1 MATGSLALALR
12 DGAIEVLHV
21 PSILDGKE
29 QSAQRL
35 CAHSDRAVAV
45 DVSPEGDRFV
55 TAGWDG
61 DIKLWRFAS
70 IQQPFEVNL
79 PSAPLRIE
87 FSRDGEL
94 LAVACAT
101 QQGVAQVQ
109 VFSVDSGT
117 VLWTTTLVTKPFERA
132 DTELSLCT
140 FAPLG
145 AELTITDGSSIR
157 RHDARTGKI
166 KSNQPLPL
174 GTAVRATSYS
184 PDGKLLLV
192 RRSGGHSIVLD
203 TATGDS
209 CEHISAPEWSD
220 LGVFRTIHGDC
231 WLEASVSGT
240 LSLREMHSST
250 AVSTL
255 AGATEQIG
263 CATIS
268 SDGRYLAAGG
278 LKGIVYFWD
287 LTSPDS
293 ASQCVG
299 HEAGIGDLR
308 FSSDGRA
315 IISSSYDGTV
325 RLWHVPTHVELL
337 RFGTPRQ
344 RVVSMS
350 LNASGSL
357 LVLGVEVAGRH
368 GLQFHR
374 IGPERDKLPQKF
386 ATPPVGQ
393 P

>member
-1 MATGSLALALR
+1 
-12 DGAIEVLHV
+12 
-21 PSILDGKE
+21 
-29 QSAQRL
+29 
-35 CAHSDRAVAV
+35 
-45 DVSPEGDRFV
+45 
-55 TAGWDG
+55 
-61 DIKLWRFAS
+61 
-70 IQQPFEVNL
+70 
-79 PSAPLRIE
+79 
-87 FSRDGEL
+87 
-94 LAVACAT
+94 
-101 QQGVAQVQ
+101 
-109 VFSVDSGT
+109 
-117 VLWTTTLVTKPFERA
+117 
-132 DTELSLCT
+132 
-140 FAPLG
+140 
-145 AELTITDGSSIR
+145 
-157 RHDARTGKI
+157 
-166 KSNQPLPL
+166 
-174 GTAVRATSYS
+174 
-184 PDGKLLLV
+184 
-192 RRSGGHSIVLD
+192 
-203 TATGDS
+203 
-209 CEHISAPEWSD
+209 
-220 LGVFRTIHGDC
+220 
-231 WLEASVSGT
+231 
-240 LSLREMHSST
+240 MHSST